1 MSLVD
6 RVKNI
11 LVSPKDDRIAI
22 NVDALTGASLRSIS
36 DLSPTGRGEGPCLL
50 ARL

>member
-11 LVSPKDDRIAI
+11 LVTPKTEWDVIAAESTPTAGLI
-22 NVDALTGASLRSIS
+22 TG
-36 DLSPTGRGEGPCLL
+36 
-50 ARL
+50 